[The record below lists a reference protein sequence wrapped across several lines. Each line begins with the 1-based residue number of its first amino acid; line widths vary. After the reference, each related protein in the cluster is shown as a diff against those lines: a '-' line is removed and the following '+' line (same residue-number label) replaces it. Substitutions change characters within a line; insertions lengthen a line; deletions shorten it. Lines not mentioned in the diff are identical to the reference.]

1 MAEGQQL
8 DEGLGYLH
16 AFIAD
21 LGEKQNDLNGVMEQV
36 TSLNSTIEQLHHDF
50 DEAKNQVITV
60 TDERHQALDTALE
73 EAKNAVQ
80 GLVDEGHETV
90 QKLGDVIIH
99 TFEEKQQQ
107 VTSKAQ
113 DGLERIGNGAQSL
126 LDEGYHVA
134 DEAVSNISG
143 KVSDLRGRAESIYD
157 DLGSKVGDLQSA
169 ASDTAN
175 TTMTAIQDAGQHVAT
190 NLAELAQNTFGNFN
204 DIGDQLIGDDG
215 LLGHFTHL
223 TDSAESG
230 YNQLGDFMSG
240 LGDQLTQEV
249 EGVITDTVQVVEEEV
264 FQRIQQEFEK
274 VVVDAVEGLIAD
286 FAESI
291 VMMTVGTAVTTAITP
306 FVPELAAAKVAVT
319 AINDLL
325 DALNPF
331 D

>member
-1 MAEGQQL
+1 MAQQL

-16 AFIAD
+16 AFITD
-21 LGEKQNDLNGVMEQV
+21 LGEKQNDLHGIEEQL
-36 TSLNSTIEQLHHDF
+36 TSFQSTIDQLLHDLE
-50 DEAKNQVITV
+50 EAKNQVITV
-60 TDERHQALDTALE
+60 TDQRHQALDSAMD
-73 EAKNAVQ
+73 EAHNAVTS
-80 GLVDEGHETV
+80 LVDEGHETV
-90 QKLGDVIIH
+90 DKLGSVIIH

-107 VTSKAQ
+107 VTDKAT
-113 DGLERIGNGAQSL
+113 DGVQRIGHGAQEL
-126 LDEGYHVA
+126 LDQGFHVA
-134 DEAVSNISG
+134 DEAVSNIST

-157 DLGSKVGDLQSA
+157 DLGNKVNDLGSSA
-169 ASDTAN
+169 HDTAT
-175 TTMTAIQDAGQHVAT
+175 TTMTAIQDAGQHVAS
-190 NLAELAQNTFGNFN
+190 NLSELAQTTFGHFN
-204 DIGDQLIGDDG
+204 DIGQQLTGDDG

-223 TDSAESG
+223 TDSAEQG

-249 EGVITDTVQVVEEEV
+249 EGIIQDTVQVIEQEV

-274 VVVDAVEGLIAD
+274 VVIEAVEGLIAD

-291 VMMTVGTAVTTAITP
+291 VMMTAGTAVTTAISP

>member
-16 AFIAD
+16 AFITD
-21 LGEKQNDLNGVMEQV
+21 LGEKQSDLNGVMEQV

-50 DEAKNQVITV
+50 DEAKNNVITV
-60 TDERHQALDTALE
+60 TDARHEALDSAIE

-80 GLVDEGHETV
+80 SLVDEGHETV
-90 QKLGDVIIH
+90 QKLADVVIH

-126 LDEGYHVA
+126 LEEGYHVA
-134 DEAVSNISG
+134 DEAVSNISS

-157 DLGSKVGDLQSA
+157 DLGSKVTDLA
-169 ASDTAN
+169 NTAQETAT
-175 TTMTAIQDAGQHVAT
+175 TTMTAIQDAGEHVAS
-190 NLAELAQNTFGNFN
+190 NLSDLAQTTFGHFN
-204 DIGDQLIGDDG
+204 EIGNQLVGDDG

-223 TDSAESG
+223 TDSAEQG
-230 YNQLGDFMSG
+230 FNQLGDFMSG

-249 EGVITDTVQVVEEEV
+249 EGIVSDTVQVIEEEV

-274 VVVDAVEGLIAD
+274 VVVEAVEGLIAD

-291 VMMTVGTAVTTAITP
+291 VMMTAGSAITAAITP